1 MFIIDTYTVKGFGEF
16 TNKLIELFQW
26 IMISMISFVEN
37 AAFIFLICNEL
48 SCIDQ
53 GNQWLIITNTINII
67 TIQRPSNFNVFLY
80 VCNFKNLLQII
91 YQKYMI
97 NSTD

>member
-53 GNQWLIITNTINII
+53 GNQWLIITNTMNII
-67 TIQRPSNFNVFLY
+67 TILQPLNFNVFLHGY
-80 VCNFKNLLQII
+80 FLQ
-91 YQKYMI
+91 
-97 NSTD
+97 